1 VSVLF
6 TADNQAYRATT
17 GLPGT
22 VSTTIFWAYLVGTR
36 AADGTMAVW
45 NAGGT
50 NGHNVEVNATTGV
63 LHFDSITGGFD
74 SSATFTAGVWR
85 KVALVLNGTSAT
97 LYSANTGSALA
108 SVGTN
113 TTTTMTY
120 SDLYIGAFNNAT
132 SGVWFNGRI
141 ANLKVYNAVLTL
153 AEMEAELAS
162 WTAIRTA
169 NLMRHHKFQVAET
182 TDYSGNGN
190 TLTGGTGA
198 TTAGDPAGLTT
209 GVAFDAVG
217 PSSAGQG
224 TAAVTSITWSH
235 TCAGSNR
242 YVIVGASC
250 SADAATLTA
259 TYGGVAMT
267 PLGLVHSG
275 GLTSGFIRLFGLVAP
290 ATGAATVIVTSSV
303 SGDLSGG
310 SISFTGVDQTTPVGT
325 AVTATSVTTSVSAAV
340 PGTIAGNMVAATAVY
355 GAGIAVT
362 PTQTSRYSKIL
373 NGNTAA
379 GSNSGSTATSTGGTV
394 TMGYSATNAD
404 DWGIIAVEVKA
415 VAVVAASTGPTIRS
429 VSSKG
434 KVSGTDLTVA
444 VTKPAGLAL
453 NDYILVL
460 QASDADGGLAAMTA
474 PSGFVTLASQAGGTT
489 NNYGGMKIWGKV
501 AVSADVAAST
511 FTFNYD
517 SAGDGA
523 VIMIAITAGTYN
535 TTTPITLAGTFTV
548 QARIASAVQTVA
560 SMTGVANAL
569 LIGMLST
576 DTNGTVESYPSA
588 GMTGFTLV
596 ASQIGIAAPFVL
608 AGAYSK
614 ALVAAGATGAS
625 TVTPTGAGTS
635 NGWVSTALLVNPL
648 PDDGT
653 SFFYELA
660 A

>member
-45 NAGGT
+45 NASGT

-113 TTTTMTY
+113 TTTALTY

-209 GVAFDAVG
+209 G
-217 PSSAGQG
+217 
-224 TAAVTSITWSH
+224 
-235 TCAGSNR
+235 GSN
-242 YVIVGASC
+242 
-250 SADAATLTA
+250 T
-259 TYGGVAMT
+259 
-267 PLGLVHSG
+267 
-275 GLTSGFIRLFGLVAP
+275 
-290 ATGAATVIVTSSV
+290 
-303 SGDLSGG
+303 
-310 SISFTGVDQTTPVGT
+310 
-325 AVTATSVTTSVSAAV
+325 
-340 PGTIAGNMVAATAVY
+340 
-355 GAGIAVT
+355 
-362 PTQTSRYSKIL
+362 
-373 NGNTAA
+373 
-379 GSNSGSTATSTGGTV
+379 
-394 TMGYSATNAD
+394 
-404 DWGIIAVEVKA
+404 
-415 VAVVAASTGPTIRS
+415 PTIRS

-434 KVSGTDLTVA
+434 KVNGSDLTVA
-444 VTKPAGLAL
+444 PTKPTGLAL

-460 QASDADGGLAAMTA
+460 QASDADGGLANMTA

-501 AVSADVAAST
+501 AVAADVAAST
-511 FTFNYD
+511 FTFGYD
-517 SAGDGA
+517 AAGDGA

-576 DTNGTVESYPSA
+576 DTNGTVESYPAA

-596 ASQIGIAAPFVL
+596 GSQIGIAAPFVL